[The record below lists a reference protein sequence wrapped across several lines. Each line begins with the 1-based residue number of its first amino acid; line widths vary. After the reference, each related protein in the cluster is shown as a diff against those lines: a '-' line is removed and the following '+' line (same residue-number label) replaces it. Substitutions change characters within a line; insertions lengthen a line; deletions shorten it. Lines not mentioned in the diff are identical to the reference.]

1 MLAAMVPGESQAA
14 SLRRQLERTLASPG
28 FSRNERLSRFLRF
41 TVERHL
47 EGRDDELKESVIA
60 IEVFGKR
67 DYDPQQDS
75 LVRTEAGRL
84 RARLAEYYLREGAA
98 DPVVIELPRGGYIPV
113 FRWPDNAK
121 RATPSRRARI
131 WIAACLGLVAVAIS
145 GWQYWRHAA
154 PIPIAVLPLNDLNQE
169 PGNDYFADGLTDE
182 IIRNLS
188 TLDGLAVRSQTSSF
202 AFKNKPRNVRE
213 AGEQLRADYLVEGS
227 VLRAG
232 QRLRINIRLI
242 RVRDDMPVW
251 SGQFD
256 RQLIDVFA
264 IHEEISRNIV
274 NNLRLKLGRGRRRYE
289 TGTKAYEAY
298 LHARAITVKWGPE
311 DLSESVNLFQD
322 VIAKDPSFVPAY
334 AGLAS
339 TQAFLSAR
347 REDEPDR
354 EVQLA
359 GMRAAAQKAIELD
372 PLLAEAHDALGSAYA
387 REGKWDLA
395 EKSFRRA
402 IQLDPS
408 NGDTRSHFALFLLM
422 PLGRIE
428 EAVGQALVA
437 ERNDPLSP
445 RVRLAL
451 ANTLITARRY
461 NEAAQNCL
469 KLPREHPYAAECLG
483 RARVG
488 QGRLD
493 EAIDILGAASNPGYL
508 GYAYAKAGRRREAEK
523 MAAETRPTRSFEL
536 ALIFAGLG
544 DTNRTL
550 DALEGMSQTGPA
562 RVGRDLNYPQFT
574 FLRGHPRLKAF
585 RSRLGLPQ

>member
-1 MLAAMVPGESQAA
+1 MTADTGSGKGEEMPRQVARFDQFEVDLRSHELRKGGVRVRLQDQPFQILTMLLDRAGDVVTREEIRDRLWPDGTFVDFEHSMNAAI
-14 SLRRQLERTLASPG
+14 
-28 FSRNERLSRFLRF
+28 
-41 TVERHL
+41 
-47 EGRDDELKESVIA
+47 K
-60 IEVFGKR
+60 
-67 DYDPQQDS
+67 
-75 LVRTEAGRL
+75 RL
-84 RARLAEYYLREGAA
+84 RAALGDTAESPRFVETMHRRGYRFIATVEQPGGPVGTVDVSSTLSRPRL
-98 DPVVIELPRGGYIPV
+98 V
-113 FRWPDNAK
+113 
-121 RATPSRRARI
+121 
-131 WIAACLGLVAVAIS
+131 
-145 GWQYWRHAA
+145 
-154 PIPIAVLPLNDLNQE
+154 VLPFANLGTDT
-169 PGNDYFADGLTDE
+169 PDYFSDGLTE
-182 IIRNLS
+182 EMIMQLGRRCASRL
-188 TLDGLAVRSQTSSF
+188 GVLARTSSMLY
-202 AFKNKPRNVRE
+202 KNVVRGASDIGE
-213 AGEQLRADYLVEGS
+213 ALRADYLVEGS

-274 NNLRLKLGRGRRRYE
+274 NNLRLTLGRGRRRYE